1 VNPESPELL
10 LEFALEVAHQA
21 GATTLNHFQRR
32 LQVEIK
38 ADASPVTIA
47 DRGAEILARELIA
60 KRYPGDG
67 IIGEELGIERHEAR
81 RRWILDPIDGTISFI
96 HGVPLYGVMIAVEE
110 DDEAIVG
117 VLHFPA
123 LDETVAAARSAG
135 CFWNGARA
143 TVSTRSRLDEALIT
157 CTDAREIE
165 RRGHGAGWRA
175 LCDGA
180 GVVRTWGDCYGHALV
195 ATGRAEAMID
205 PVLARWDAA
214 ALKPIVEEA
223 GGVYTDWSGAATQ
236 HSDSGISTNSL
247 LAAEVRELLAGR
259 GQLGPGEPRSDS

>member
-1 VNPESPELL
+1 VKPETPELL
-10 LEFALEVAHQA
+10 LEFALEVARQA
-21 GATTLNHFQRR
+21 GATTLTHFQRR

-47 DRGAEILARELIA
+47 DRAAETLARELISR
-60 KRYPGDG
+60 RYPGDG
-67 IIGEELGIERHEAR
+67 IIGEELGTERSEAR

-110 DDEAIVG
+110 GDEAIVG

-123 LDETVAAARSAG
+123 LGETVAAARSAG
-135 CFWNGARA
+135 CFWNGSRA
-143 TVSTRSRLDEALIT
+143 AVSTVSRLNDALIT

-165 RRGHGAGWRA
+165 RRGNAASWRA
-175 LCDGA
+175 LRDRA

-214 ALKPIVEEA
+214 PLKPIVEEA

-247 LAAEVRELLAGR
+247 LAAEVREI
-259 GQLGPGEPRSDS
+259 LGAGEPPSAS